1 MAIDS
6 NQLEGLVVENPSAE
20 VRDSARL
27 LKGFLDALL
36 SEQNGKAKKNSRNT
50 AHPAHD
56 DLDVPGVRT
65 GSA

>member
-36 SEQNGKAKKNSRNT
+36 AEQNGKAKKNSRNKWVKRPLRQRLRPT
-50 AHPAHD
+50 N
-56 DLDVPGVRT
+56 
-65 GSA
+65 GSSR